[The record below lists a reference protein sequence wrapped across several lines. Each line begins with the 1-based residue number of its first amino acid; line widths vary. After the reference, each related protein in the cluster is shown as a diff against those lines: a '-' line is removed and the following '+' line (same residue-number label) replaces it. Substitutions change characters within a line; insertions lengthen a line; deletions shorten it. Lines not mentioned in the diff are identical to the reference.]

1 MKILY
6 YLDGLNRGGVEMIV
20 TKLANFFFLNGNEIH
35 IIYLYKDRDDL
46 KEDLNPNIILHPLP
60 FDHKKKPYFQ
70 YCKYCKQLIKLLK
83 QIQPDIIH
91 AHNSSF
97 SYFFLASAIRLTGLK
112 TINIRTLHFMGFF
125 LERKTLMDRIRFY
138 FDKKASEFLQS
149 IIVPVSPIIKNI
161 VEKQYSWNQVFL
173 ITNGIDFNKILNA
186 KVTKSELGIDDN
198 YIVGIYISR
207 ICEGKNHIVLL
218 QSWLKVTEA
227 FPNALLILIGDGPLK
242 QEYEDFCN
250 QNELRN
256 NVFFTGSISNV
267 SNYLS
272 ISDIGVFPSESEG
285 LSLGLC
291 EMMVAKLPVIV
302 SDIPAFKSIIKDE
315 ENGIFFDTYNPED
328 LANKIIRVLS
338 DNEMSK
344 KLGNN
349 ACECVKKNYSIDL
362 MLNKY
367 QNLYRREFI
376 NNKKNDDQNS
386 K

>member
-218 QSWLKVTEA
+218 QSWLKVTVA

>member
-1 MKILY
+1 M
-6 YLDGLNRGGVEMIV
+6 
-20 TKLANFFFLNGNEIH
+20 
-35 IIYLYKDRDDL
+35 
-46 KEDLNPNIILHPLP
+46 
-60 FDHKKKPYFQ
+60 
-70 YCKYCKQLIKLLK
+70 
-83 QIQPDIIH
+83 
-91 AHNSSF
+91 
-97 SYFFLASAIRLTGLK
+97 
-112 TINIRTLHFMGFF
+112 
-125 LERKTLMDRIRFY
+125 
-138 FDKKASEFLQS
+138 
-149 IIVPVSPIIKNI
+149 
-161 VEKQYSWNQVFL
+161 
-173 ITNGIDFNKILNA
+173 
-186 KVTKSELGIDDN
+186 
-198 YIVGIYISR
+198 
-207 ICEGKNHIVLL
+207 
-218 QSWLKVTEA
+218 
-227 FPNALLILIGDGPLK
+227 
-242 QEYEDFCN
+242 
-250 QNELRN
+250 
-256 NVFFTGSISNV
+256 
-267 SNYLS
+267 
-272 ISDIGVFPSESEG
+272 FPSESEG